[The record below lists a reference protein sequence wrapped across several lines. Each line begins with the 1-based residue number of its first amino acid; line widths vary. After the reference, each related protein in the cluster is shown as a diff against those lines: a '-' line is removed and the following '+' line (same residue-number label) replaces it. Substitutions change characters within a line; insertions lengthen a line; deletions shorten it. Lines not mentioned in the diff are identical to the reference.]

1 MRIEAHANRA
11 DRGKHPD
18 GGFLT
23 SIGAVMHRHSDN
35 DLIDAYGTAEI
46 GADHS
51 DQYMS
56 HGQVAFAGKLR
67 KRVVKRAGQHGLNLV
82 TGSWT
87 VGYACLEIRSALQ
100 QNRRQLGVGLLPE
113 QSITLVA
120 RRRHVGLVFFKE
132 REVRRPLSKR
142 LLAFQQA

>member
-11 DRGKHPD
+11 DRGKHTY
-18 GGFLT
+18 GSFLT
-23 SIGAVMHRHSDN
+23 SIGTVMHRHTDN
-35 DLIDAYGTAEI
+35 DLIDAHGAAEI

-67 KRVVKRAGQHGLNLV
+67 QRVVKRAGQHGLNLV
-82 TGSWT
+82 TGGWD
-87 VGYACLEIRSALQ
+87 VGKACLEVRPALQ
-100 QNRRQLGVGLLPE
+100 QNRRQLCVGLLPE

-120 RRRHVGLVFFKE
+120 RRRHVGPVFFKE
-132 REVRRPLSKR
+132 REVRRPLGKR
-142 LLAFQQA
+142 FLAFQQT